1 MGCVHRE
8 GGTWE
13 LFVVVWG
20 FEKRFHITEYHIL
33 NASIALAGQKLFL
46 LSLLT
51 AKPFPPESF
60 CPFANMILVRLVRFY

>member
-13 LFVVVWG
+13 LFVVWG
-20 FEKRFHITEYHIL
+20 FEQRFHITEYHIL
-33 NASIALAGQKLFL
+33 NASIALTGQKLFL

-51 AKPFPPESF
+51 ANPFPPETC
-60 CPFANMILVRLVRFY
+60 CPFANMILVRFVRFF

>member
-46 LSLLT
+46 
-51 AKPFPPESF
+51 
-60 CPFANMILVRLVRFY
+60 